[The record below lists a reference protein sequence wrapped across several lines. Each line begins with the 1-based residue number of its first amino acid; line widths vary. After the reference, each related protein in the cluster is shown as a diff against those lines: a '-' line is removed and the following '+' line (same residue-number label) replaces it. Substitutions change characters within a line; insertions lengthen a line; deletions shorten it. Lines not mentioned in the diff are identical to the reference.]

1 MKYAVCM
8 TIFGKSQF
16 LYDQIMSILNQAIP
30 PSQLIIIEDYSGISS
45 KNYLEKILFD
55 KKIPYKILVN
65 KTNLGPAESFRQ
77 GILLSD
83 YDILYFADHDDV
95 WSCNRVLSTINYHND
110 NFLVVCNAKVFYEN
124 KDTVHSLYKKNDF
137 YNLNIYKLFFKNFV
151 VGATTSINIQ
161 GYRNLIKNIRFEPM
175 HDWILVIL
183 SILLNKKI
191 KFVDI
196 ELVSYRRHS
205 QTLTN
210 QFSNSIFKKIIFRMK
225 ILRFIFYTKKL
236 IFLDLIK

>member
-45 KNYLEKILFD
+45 KNYLEKILSD

-65 KTNLGPAESFRQ
+65 ETNLGPAESFRQ

-110 NFLVVCNAKVFYEN
+110 NF
-124 KDTVHSLYKKNDF
+124 
-137 YNLNIYKLFFKNFV
+137 
-151 VGATTSINIQ
+151 
-161 GYRNLIKNIRFEPM
+161 
-175 HDWILVIL
+175 
-183 SILLNKKI
+183 
-191 KFVDI
+191 
-196 ELVSYRRHS
+196 
-205 QTLTN
+205 
-210 QFSNSIFKKIIFRMK
+210 FSC
-225 ILRFIFYTKKL
+225 L
-236 IFLDLIK
+236 